1 MGVGPG
7 VTVGVPVGPAV
18 GVGPGVTVG
27 VPVGPAVGV
36 GPIGGVGVGVPPDAV
51 GVGVPGGGVA
61 PAKAL
66 LAQRA
71 TMPTKA
77 IPSRIVMG
85 EEQDLP
91 LAI

>member
-1 MGVGPG
+1 MSPWVSA
-7 VTVGVPVGPAV
+7 VGPAV

-36 GPIGGVGVGVPPDAV
+36 APIGGVGVGVPPDAV
-51 GVGVPGGGVA
+51 GVGVGVPGGGVA
-61 PAKAL
+61 PARAL

-77 IPSRIVMG
+77 IPSRIAME